1 MLLSNSPRH
10 YFVHT
15 KRHSGVGNP
24 LWLRV
29 LWQRFENKGTQNK
42 TEKQISKLTNAS
54 GDVIIKN
61 KITWIWPQCARL
73 ESSYKL
79 LSPGPTVPTKVPTK
93 HRFGDHQE
101 PHPHRLHWIH
111 WSYFLKNTRAKR
123 FRSNRL
129 LIESKGNEG
138 LTKWTFTG
146 WVT

>member
-15 KRHSGVGNP
+15 KRHSGVGRP
-24 LWLRV
+24 RV

-42 TEKQISKLTNAS
+42 TEEQISKPTNTS

-61 KITWIWPQCARL
+61 KITRIWLQCARL

-79 LSPGPTVPTKVPTK
+79 LSLGPTIPTKVPTK
-93 HRFGDHQE
+93 HRFGDHIE
-101 PHPHRLHWIH
+101 VRNRTLTDYIEIH

-123 FRSNRL
+123 FRSIGYL
-129 LIESKGNEG
+129 
-138 LTKWTFTG
+138 
-146 WVT
+146 